1 MVRVQLHLRLHVC
14 KCVRKR
20 ERKERK
26 KDGGRRGRGDEAKVE
41 DL

>member
-14 KCVRKR
+14 KRVRKR

-26 KDGGRRGRGDEAKVE
+26 KDGGRRERGDEAKVE